1 MEQTSQ
7 EIWEEILR
15 LVQVTKTQGDAV
27 HKMTMAAAQIT
38 PLDHS
43 CLPVDYVA
51 DGQILV
57 RLIERLE
64 KRGIRFDSD

>member
-15 LVQVTKTQGDAV
+15 LVQVMRMQKDAV
-27 HKMTMAAAQIT
+27 HKMTMAAIKLE

-51 DGQILV
+51 DAEIL
-57 RLIERLE
+57 LTLLERL
-64 KRGIRFDSD
+64 KQSGVRFG